1 MATPSS
7 ASSVTESTKLW
18 RHLLRSV
25 LPNAMPPLATAPT
38 IRVVGG
44 AIAGSA
50 VRIAGGIGIVAC
62 AAVIALAAGGG
73 NVFGGLGGLFGA
85 GGSSLELARAGAP
98 AADIVAA
105 PTAAQQAALVRHSGA

>member
-50 VRIAGGIGIVAC
+50 VRIPGGIGIVAR
-62 AAVIALAAGGG
+62 AAGVALAPGGG
-73 NVFGGLGGLFGA
+73 GVFGGPRGPFLAGGAAPRGGA
-85 GGSSLELARAGAP
+85 GRAP
-98 AADIVAA
+98 
-105 PTAAQQAALVRHSGA
+105 PP